1 MGFGAATASAA
12 STDPDDQTGAT
23 PAPRTKSAS
32 DTDRIKEL
40 QRRLDERDV
49 LIADLLRRVKLLER
63 EVSSRGPAGVK
74 PAYAEQ
80 QASVTASAAPPAPS
94 RKLPFALADPPN
106 LVAQAPSSPP
116 PAAPSG
122 EPGASPSSTSPP
134 SSETPSSQPPS
145 QEKSAPGQFSVSEE
159 AAEHALERALVQS
172 GAALLPT
179 GTMEFV
185 PSISYQFQQ
194 FALPGQIAL
203 SSTGA
208 VLITNNLIRSTQL
221 QQGNLFRIG
230 LPWDFQAQVGLP
242 FAYKSVSNA
251 SRVLTSG
258 LAETS
263 VSASGVG
270 DPTFTLTHQVLQE
283 SDVVP
288 GLFVNATYNMN
299 VGQVKNNI
307 PVGTGFNDFNLG
319 MTVVK
324 RQDPVVFTGGFSYQ
338 NTLPHYNVRPG
349 DQYTPSAGLLIALS
363 PETSL
368 SFGQQL
374 TFIRPTSL
382 SGKNIPGSE
391 QVEGIFSAGVLSILG
406 RGVVVNFTA
415 GVGETRDAPDLTLQ
429 LSFPIR
435 LN

>member
-1 MGFGAATASAA
+1 
-12 STDPDDQTGAT
+12 
-23 PAPRTKSAS
+23 
-32 DTDRIKEL
+32 
-40 QRRLDERDV
+40 
-49 LIADLLRRVKLLER
+49 LIADLLRRVKILER
-63 EVSSRGPAGVK
+63 QVSSRGPAAVR

-80 QASVTASAAPPAPS
+80 QASITASSEPPTTT
-94 RKLPFALADPPN
+94 RKLPLALADPPN
-106 LVAQAPSSPP
+106 LVAQAPSS
-116 PAAPSG
+116 SQ
-122 EPGASPSSTSPP
+122 P

-145 QEKSAPGQFSVSEE
+145 QEKAAPGQFSVSEE

-172 GAALLPT
+172 GAALLPS

-185 PSISYQFQQ
+185 PSVSYQFQQ
-194 FALPGQIAL
+194 FVLPGQIAL
-203 SSTGA
+203 ASNGT
-208 VLITNNLIRSTQL
+208 VLITNDLIRSTQL
-221 QQGNLFRIG
+221 QQGNLLRIG
-230 LPWDFQAQVGLP
+230 LPFDFQAQVGLP
-242 FAYKSVSNA
+242 FAYKSISNA

-263 VSASGVG
+263 TSASGLA

-288 GLFVNATYNMN
+288 GLFVNGTYNLN
-299 VGQVKNNI
+299 VGQAKHGI

-338 NTLPHYNVRPG
+338 TTLPHYAVKPG

-374 TFIRPTSL
+374 TFVRPTSL
-382 SGKNIPGSE
+382 SGKAVPGSE
-391 QVEGIFSAGVLSILG
+391 QVEGIFSAGLLSILG
-406 RGVVVNFTA
+406 RNLVVNFTA